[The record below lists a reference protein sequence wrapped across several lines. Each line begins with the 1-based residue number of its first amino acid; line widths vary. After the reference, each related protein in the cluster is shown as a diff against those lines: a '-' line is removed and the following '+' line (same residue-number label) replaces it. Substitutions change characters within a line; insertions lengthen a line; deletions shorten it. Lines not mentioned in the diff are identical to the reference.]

1 MMGMFFLGAAIGF
14 TAGNF
19 NGAYVMRKTIEK
31 AEELDKKARENK
43 ELLSTREELRK
54 MAKSGLEVKA

>member
-1 MMGMFFLGAAIGF
+1 MGMFFLGAAIGF

-31 AEELDKKARENK
+31 AIELDRKAEEDK
-43 ELLSTREELRK
+43 SMIDTREELKK
-54 MAKSGLEVKA
+54 MSKNGLEVKA

>member
-1 MMGMFFLGAAIGF
+1 MMGMFMLGTVIGF

-31 AEELDKKARENK
+31 AKEVDDNYKGVKEAEKTRQELK
-43 ELLSTREELRK
+43 K
-54 MAKSGLEVKA
+54 MASGLDTKV

>member
-1 MMGMFFLGAAIGF
+1 MGMFILGTAIGF

-31 AEELDKKARENK
+31 AVDLDKGK
-43 ELLSTREELRK
+43 ELNVNDTRQELKK
-54 MAKSGLEVKA
+54 MASGLDTKA